1 MIKMFNT
8 PEQMWNLLN
17 IIATLLTTL
26 IGAWFTMQVFH
37 GGKKADA
44 ANMQLEKVYGPLFT
58 LVEPYLF
65 HKMDRKQCAA
75 LVNQIEQI
83 VLNGGY
89 LADPMLKDLIRNF
102 RTAKDCTPK
111 QYNEY
116 QHKWLY
122 VFTETPDHYLEYWFR
137 ICNHIDRTYDK
148 LCLICSYPLRN
159 RSYRLDRKQYVNS
172 FRFVFAWMIFLLPI
186 LIWFALILIILIM
199 SALHAA

>member
-17 IIATLLTTL
+17 IVATLLTTL
-26 IGAWFTMQVFH
+26 IGAWFTMQVFY

-58 LVEPYLF
+58 LV
-65 HKMDRKQCAA
+65 D
-75 LVNQIEQI
+75 QIEQI

-172 FRFVFAWMIFLLPI
+172 FRLAFAWVIFLLPV
-186 LIWFALILIILIM
+186 LIWFAIILIVLIM
-199 SALHAA
+199 SALHAS